1 MMTTPNIA
9 LNPPKASTRSVVQ
22 RLSATIAPEAIYGI
36 WLRDLKK
43 FWRERSRL
51 LGGVARPI
59 LWLIILGTSLK
70 PAISTQ
76 TLGGSMDY
84 TQYIFPG
91 VLGLTLIFSA
101 IQSATSIIWDREF
114 GFLKEVLA
122 APVPRLSVIIGKA
135 FGGATQATLQGL
147 ITLLFGPLIGL
158 WIPGIQIVKLI
169 FLMFLIGFALTLLG
183 IVIASRMTS
192 FEGFGTISN
201 FVVMPMY
208 FLSGAIYPI
217 SSAPNWIQAV
227 SVFNPLAYGVD
238 AMRHIAIGIGLH
250 SLWLDIGFMAVF
262 SLVMLAIAYPMFKRE

>member
-1 MMTTPNIA
+1 MTTPKIA
-9 LNPPKASTRSVVQ
+9 LNLSTTPSRTVFQ
-22 RLSATIAPEAIYGI
+22 RMAAAIALESIYGI

-70 PAISTQ
+70 PAISAQ
-76 TLGGSMDY
+76 TLGGTTDY

-135 FGGATQATLQGL
+135 FGGATQATLQGV
-147 ITLLFGPLIGL
+147 ITLLFAPIIGL
-158 WIPGIQIVKLI
+158 WLPAIQIVKLI
-169 FLMFLIGFALTLLG
+169 VLMFLIGFALTLLG

-192 FEGFGTISN
+192 FEGFGTMSN

-217 SSAPNWIQAV
+217 SNAPSWIQAV
-227 SVFNPLAYGVD
+227 AVFNPLAYGVD
-238 AMRHIAIGIGLH
+238 AMRHIAIGVGLH
-250 SLWLDIGFMAVF
+250 SLWLDVAFMGVF